1 MASARKPIASDSP
14 SATTPRTTGRRSAQC
29 RVIGETIGFETCAMS
44 PSGLRTATDQ
54 FEGPRIITPSKT
66 AWPPISELML
76 SVKTTWRPAPA
87 RGGAGTAPPGHPC
100 RRASAYPCRK
110 GGSSSRS
117 RRAALASSSG
127 SGTRFRTRSARSR
140 ARIRDGCRASSSGQD
155 SSRGLGR
162 YVASRDDNYHALC
175 AVQRHFSCQKSRHAH
190 RSGRLAGQL
199 RAAVEKAEAGLDLG
213 FADEHGFDPASLA
226 DGNAILTGKWR
237 AETVGDRARSHGHRP
252 AGAEPLLQRARAF
265 GLDGDDTRLSGGGD
279 PADEPAASGGND
291 DHARVRG
298 VFFEFERNRPVPGD
312 HVRIVESMYERATGL
327 GDELAEALERG
338 QRVARLEVNRAAIS
352 PRRLD
357 LLLAHALPHDDQRV
371 HALERGAVRERLRV
385 VPGRDPDHAARLL
398 LGREQGELVQDT
410 ARLERAGALEELGL
424 EVDGQADLAP
434 DPRPGQRLRAVHSAG
449 DRPPSRKHLLAR
461 DHRGRVNPSLL
472 PVHICR

>member
-1 MASARKPIASDSP
+1 MARARKPMASDSP
-14 SATTPRTTGRRSAQC
+14 SAKMPRTMGRRASAC
-29 RVIGETIGFETCAMS
+29 RFIAESMCRETCAMS

-162 YVASRDDNYHALC
+162 YVASRDDNHHAFC
-175 AVQRHFSCQKSRHAH
+175 TVQRHFSSQESRHAH
-190 RSGRLAGQL
+190 RSGRLAGEL
-199 RAAVEKAEAGLDLG
+199 RAAVEKAEAGLNLG
-213 FADEHGFDPASLA
+213 FADEHGFDPAGLA

-237 AETVGDRARSHGHRP
+237 AETVGDRARSHGHRT
-252 AGAEPLLQRARAF
+252 AGAEPLLQRARPF

-291 DHARVRG
+291 DHARVRR
-298 VFFEFERNRPVPGD
+298 VFLELERNRSLFRTRRGLNEPV
-312 HVRIVESMYERATGL
+312 RWKS
-327 GDELAEALERG
+327 
-338 QRVARLEVNRAAIS
+338 
-352 PRRLD
+352 
-357 LLLAHALPHDDQRV
+357 
-371 HALERGAVRERLRV
+371 
-385 VPGRDPDHAARLL
+385 
-398 LGREQGELVQDT
+398 
-410 ARLERAGALEELGL
+410 
-424 EVDGQADLAP
+424 
-434 DPRPGQRLRAVHSAG
+434 SAF
-449 DRPPSRKHLLAR
+449 R
-461 DHRGRVNPSLL
+461 
-472 PVHICR
+472 